1 MTDSDGERGMAGRLD
16 GKVAIITGA
25 STGIGSASAR
35 LFAQEGARVV
45 AADIKPP
52 GAELAAA
59 IAAAPD
65 RLRFQ
70 HLDVRSEAA
79 WAEGLAA
86 CTAAFG
92 HPQILINNAGALGSG
107 KPVHLETA
115 EAMRAAFEVNVIGM
129 FLGMKAVVPGMM
141 AAGGGAIVN
150 VSSVW
155 GWSGVAN
162 NAAYQTAKGAAVML
176 SKNAGVTYAPHNI
189 RVNCLLP
196 GYVDTPM
203 SRGVTPE
210 EAKALIAF
218 TPLGRRAVPEEI
230 APMVLFLAS
239 DEASFVAAGNYMAD
253 GGMAAL

>member
-1 MTDSDGERGMAGRLD
+1 MTGRLA

-35 LFAQEGARVV
+35 LFVTEGAKVI

-52 GAELAAA
+52 GEELAVA
-59 IAAAPD
+59 IGQHGDALKAI
-65 RLRFQ
+65 
-70 HLDVRSEAA
+70 HLDIRKPEA
-79 WAEGLAA
+79 WAEGLATCEA
-86 CTAAFG
+86 TFG
-92 HPQILINNAGALGSG
+92 LPDILVNNAGALGSG
-107 KPVHLETA
+107 KPVHEETL
-115 EAMRAAFEVNVIGM
+115 EAMIAALESNVLGM
-129 FLGMKAVVPGMM
+129 FLGMKTVIPGMI
-141 AAGGGAIVN
+141 ARGGGAIVN

-203 SRGVTPE
+203 SRGVTPD
-210 EAKALIAF
+210 EAKMLVAF
-218 TPLGRRAVPEEI
+218 TPLGRRAEPHEI
-230 APMVLFLAS
+230 APMILFLSS
-239 DEASFVAAGNYMAD
+239 DEASFVAAGSYMVD